1 MATKRD
7 SPTSEKTI
15 GYLNSDM
22 NEMQSGYLLN
32 VFLHEEINQITS
44 KGKKAK
50 KVNSK
55 EKNTKKNVKPNFN
68 FKAQGR
74 PELVIDLNSGTD

>member
-1 MATKRD
+1 M
-7 SPTSEKTI
+7 
-15 GYLNSDM
+15 
-22 NEMQSGYLLN
+22 
-32 VFLHEEINQITS
+32 NQITS

-55 EKNTKKNVKPNFN
+55 EKTTKKNVKPNFN

-74 PELVIDLNSGTD
+74 PEFVIDLNSGTD

>member
-1 MATKRD
+1 MATRRD

-55 EKNTKKNVKPNFN
+55 EKTTKKNVKPNFN
-68 FKAQGR
+68 FKTQGR
-74 PELVIDLNSGTD
+74 PEFVIDLNSGTD